1 LLLLG
6 QQVRSQSRTGAVSG
20 GVQSAAAADCVE
32 RPLPPTSVAATA
44 SNWFAV
50 VTWTPSAGS
59 PSSYLIEAGSSPGQS
74 DISVNETGTPATSWK
89 TPAPPGNY
97 YVRVRARNKC
107 GVSEPSSEIMVVNEP
122 YQDHP
127 EIVVTPRTADRNTY
141 FPSVAK
147 LEAGQLLVVYYDSPE
162 HVSPAGRISLVGS
175 RDAGRT
181 WSAPRVIVDTP
192 LDDRD
197 PSITV
202 TRTGRLLVS
211 YFVRHPDGTGGGVFV
226 VRSDD
231 GGVEWSRPV
240 RVDTGLVG
248 PSTSA
253 RILELANGDLL
264 IPIYGVTKDSAN
276 ERATIV
282 RSRDGGHT
290 WSGQTEVE
298 IAATPGINFQE
309 PALVEVEGRLL
320 AVMRT
325 DSTGNRAYETTSIDG
340 GTTWSEPAAI
350 GLAAQASDLI
360 ALPPLDEPAGSVV
373 HAWADWSRRYGDSR
387 PTVVQRIRW
396 PAGSSRPVFGEPR
409 VLYNSQC
416 DDAGYPSGVVLD
428 DGRLFVVF
436 YDACL
441 GYIGGAYLPVSAL
454 R

>member
-1 LLLLG
+1 
-6 QQVRSQSRTGAVSG
+6 
-20 GVQSAAAADCVE
+20 
-32 RPLPPTSVAATA
+32 
-44 SNWFAV
+44 
-50 VTWTPSAGS
+50 
-59 PSSYLIEAGSSPGQS
+59 
-74 DISVNETGTPATSWK
+74 
-89 TPAPPGNY
+89 
-97 YVRVRARNKC
+97 VRVRARAGC
-107 GVSEPSSEIMVVNEP
+107 GIGEPSSEITVVSGV

-127 EIVVTPRTADRNTY
+127 EVVVTPRTADRNTY

-147 LEAGQLLVVYYDSPE
+147 LTNGELLVVYYDSPE
-162 HVSPAGRISLVGS
+162 HVSPAGRISLVRS

-181 WSAPRVIVDTP
+181 WSAPEVIVDTP

-202 TRTGRLLVS
+202 TRNGRLLVS
-211 YFVRHPDGTGGGVFV
+211 YFVRNPDGSGGGVFV
-226 VRSDD
+226 TRSDD
-231 GGVEWSRPV
+231 GGVKWSGPV
-240 RVDTGLVG
+240 RIDSRLIG

-253 RILELANGDLL
+253 RILELGSGDLL
-264 IPIYGVTKDSAN
+264 IPIYGVTKNGAN

-282 RSRDGGHT
+282 RSRDRGVT
-290 WSGQTEVE
+290 WPRQNEVE

-325 DSTGNRAYETTSIDG
+325 DSTDNRAYETTSIDG
-340 GTTWSEPAAI
+340 GTMWSEPAAI
-350 GLAAQASDLI
+350 DSAAQASELI
-360 ALPPLDEPAGSVV
+360 ALPPRDEPAGSVV

-396 PAGSSRPVFGEPR
+396 PAGLSTPVFGEPR
-409 VLYNSQC
+409 VLYNSRC

-428 DGRLFVVF
+428 DARLFIVF
-436 YDACL
+436 YDACR